1 MRRIDLTVSAGLA
14 ILALATGKLL
24 AADAPATKE
33 THAMSTFKLTSTE
46 LSPGATIA
54 AAQVFN
60 GFGCQGG
67 NVSPA
72 LAWSGA
78 PADTKSFALM
88 VHDPDAP
95 TGSGWW
101 HWIVYDLPP
110 ATSALAGSIGRA
122 AALPPGAVEARNDF
136 GTRGFG
142 GACPPAGDKPHRYVF
157 TVYALK
163 VDKLDVPLD
172 ASAALVGF
180 AINANRIGKASITAR
195 YGR

>member
-1 MRRIDLTVSAGLA
+1 MEADVLRRLAPLVVAASMCAG
-14 ILALATGKLL
+14 
-24 AADAPATKE
+24 AAAAAPFE
-33 THAMSTFKLTSTE
+33 LHSTDVKD
-46 LSPGATIA
+46 GATLGP
-54 AAQVFN
+54 AQVYS
-60 GFGCQGG
+60 GFGCTGD
-67 NVSPA
+67 NLSPA
-72 LAWSGA
+72 LSWSGA
-78 PADTKSFALM
+78 PAGTRSFALT
-88 VHDPDAP
+88 VYDPDAP

-110 ATSALAGSIGRA
+110 ATGSLAGAIGRA

-136 GTRGFG
+136 GTRSFG
-142 GACPPAGDKPHRYVF
+142 GACPPAGDRPHRYVF